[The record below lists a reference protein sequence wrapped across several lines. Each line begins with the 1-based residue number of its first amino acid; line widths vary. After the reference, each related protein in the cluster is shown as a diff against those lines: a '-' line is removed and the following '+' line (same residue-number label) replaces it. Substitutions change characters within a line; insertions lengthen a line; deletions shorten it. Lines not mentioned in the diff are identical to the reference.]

1 MVDRP
6 PSEEKID
13 AALEQSF
20 PASDPPFFMA
30 AAAVVGAPRHEGAA
44 TRGARPVVT
53 DRAPSRDDPR
63 AIRGAGGLAKRS
75 P

>member
-6 PSEEKID
+6 PSDDKLD

-30 AAAVVGAPRHEGAA
+30 AAAVVGAPRHEGAG
-44 TRGARPVVT
+44 TRGARPVT
-53 DRAPSRDDPR
+53 GPATHSRED
-63 AIRGAGGLAKRS
+63 IRNAHGATGLPKRS

>member
-6 PSEEKID
+6 PSDEKLD
-13 AALEQSF
+13 TALEQSF

-30 AAAVVGAPRHEGAA
+30 AAAVVGAPRHEGAG
-44 TRGARPVVT
+44 TRGARPAVT
-53 DRAPSRDDPR
+53 DRATRSRLDAR
-63 AIRGAGGLAKRS
+63 NGATGVARRT